1 MTILIGVLI
10 VVSIWSLFGIVY
22 LSLQVKEHD
31 YFEFSLTREQKIWI
45 MERDGNSCQFSQWD
59 IPSKTYLIC
68 GNASIDT
75 FLIGKVPIKLSNHV
89 CLCEKHAEWLSNSGK
104 KVTMEQL
111 LITSARERG
120 KVLAAKKDYP
130 FE

>member
-68 GNASIDT
+68 GNASILHPT
-75 FLIGKVPIKLSNHV
+75 PVVKPSPISINLLFRISKGNLIN
-89 CLCEKHAEWLSNSGK
+89 
-104 KVTMEQL
+104 
-111 LITSARERG
+111 
-120 KVLAAKKDYP
+120 LADLKNNLV
-130 FE
+130 